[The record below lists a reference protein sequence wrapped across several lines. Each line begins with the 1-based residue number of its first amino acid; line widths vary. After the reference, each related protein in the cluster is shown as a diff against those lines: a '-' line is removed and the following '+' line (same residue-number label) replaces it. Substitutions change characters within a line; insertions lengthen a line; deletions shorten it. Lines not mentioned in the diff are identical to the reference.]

1 MTVSDDNGTRESGS
15 DADERALVPLPEVVK
30 SGAVSRATLYRLID
44 QGILRLGPKVHGD
57 QRTMLYQAEVQ
68 RAIRGLRRRRN
79 RP

>member
-1 MTVSDDNGTRESGS
+1 MTISDGETVDG
-15 DADERALVPLPEVVK
+15 DDALVPLPEVVK

-44 QGILRLGPKVHGD
+44 QGILRLGPKVVGD

>member
-1 MTVSDDNGTRESGS
+1 MTISDGEA
-15 DADERALVPLPEVVK
+15 ADGDDDDALVPLAEVVK

-44 QGILRLGPKVHGD
+44 QGILRLGPKVQGD